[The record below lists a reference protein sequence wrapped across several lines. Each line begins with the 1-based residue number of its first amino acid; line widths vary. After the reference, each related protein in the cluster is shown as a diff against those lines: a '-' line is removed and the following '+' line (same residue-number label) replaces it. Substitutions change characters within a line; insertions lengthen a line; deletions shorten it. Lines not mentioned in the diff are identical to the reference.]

1 MITNKVLGFVE
12 FANPNFLF
20 AIYKYSSTHSFMES
34 KRAYM
39 FSWSPSEGIMNQE
52 SQEITLCFKFD
63 L

>member
-20 AIYKYSSTHSFMES
+20 AMYKYLSTHSFMES

-39 FSWSPSEGIMNQE
+39 FS
-52 SQEITLCFKFD
+52 
-63 L
+63 